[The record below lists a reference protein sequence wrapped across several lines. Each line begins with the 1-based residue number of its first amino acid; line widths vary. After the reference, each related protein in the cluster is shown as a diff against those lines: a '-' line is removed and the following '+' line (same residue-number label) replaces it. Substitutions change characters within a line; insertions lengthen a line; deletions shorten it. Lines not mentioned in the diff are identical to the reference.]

1 MSGRGASKLKM
12 DAKQPLITEFCI
24 ADYPHVRSAKM
35 RCWKQTAPISGYTR
49 WRAMQAMLNRKMHT
63 ILSPTELAEL
73 SVLRTTGMNE
83 LRKRLKPYASMPRAG
98 GAAQGKSKSS
108 KKRELNIGEI
118 SNLDGNPDA
127 DVKFFLNGTFRVS
140 RSSLLRP
147 FTGSDLRERKARENS
162 ILQGYLGG
170 GFASDDE
177 DDDAPNV
184 SASAATRK
192 RRGAAASPPYPFR
205 AHSGAT
211 IEDHP
216 LMRGAPKVVLVGTD
230 LHIAIAILW
239 PPGTFDGPGATTGP
253 NGKEGSKHLTVEFFD
268 SRGVDQCIMVPN
280 IASFFFSVMGETF
293 ADPQRLVGY
302 ANAIVA
308 KEESGT
314 SCAARAKAASAK
326 TSKMKLSAKMKLA
339 VVSKCQGL
347 SGNDTEDEGAR
358 AIMSMMAVHKT
369 KKKRAN
375 GERAKRAA
383 SAAASAATASSA
395 AASGSSEGGRP
406 LVERAAAAAA
416 ADAAAAAA
424 GNGADAARGG
434 SSALPVDIW
443 SAEGHVR
450 FVSFNNDD
458 WQEDE
463 QRKIDQHQHLC
474 AASIHQIQRTLKA
487 RASGG
492 WSDQRLRAKL
502 DECTA
507 APRLEELDVFCQT
520 WIYFYVYMRLREAG
534 VDYGIEGDAACAAS
548 ASAAPFVAPPAIDG
562 VKREGRVGGDAG
574 GAASNAPLGRV
585 GALMRHIRSLRP
597 TQRLDQIKR
606 FQTWVYDW
614 QPHAT
619 DAFIMTQ
626 SSKPRKVYARKKKA
640 KAKAKG
646 KAVKAGGSVAR
657 KTAASAAG
665 AMSTVGSGTVT
676 PSKRSMRAAARS
688 SSPKRKPVISSAK
701 RKLPVKAARGGAAL
715 GRASGTL
722 SFRVKKKR
730 RTKL

>member
-1 MSGRGASKLKM
+1 MSGRGASKHKV

-73 SVLRTTGMNE
+73 SVLRTTEINE
-83 LRKRLKPYASMPRAG
+83 LRKRLKPYASMPRAV
-98 GAAQGKSKSS
+98 GAAQGKRKSS

-147 FTGSDLRERKARENS
+147 FAGSDLRERKARANS

-170 GFASDDE
+170 GFALDDE
-177 DDDAPNV
+177 DDDAPHV
-184 SASAATRK
+184 SASATRK
-192 RRGAAASPPYPFR
+192 GRGAAPSPPYPFR
-205 AHSGAT
+205 AHSSTA

-216 LMRGAPKVVLVGTD
+216 LMHGAPKVVLVGTD

-253 NGKEGSKHLTVEFFD
+253 NGKEGSDHLTVEFFD

-280 IASFFFSVMGETF
+280 IASFFFSVMGDTF

-302 ANAIVA
+302 ANKIVS
-308 KEESGT
+308 KGESGA
-314 SCAARAKAASAK
+314 SGAAQTKAANAT

-369 KKKRAN
+369 KKKRAS
-375 GERAKRAA
+375 GERQRAA
-383 SAAASAATASSA
+383 SAATK
-395 AASGSSEGGRP
+395 GSSEGGSP
-406 LVERAAAAAA
+406 LVERAAA

-424 GNGADAARGG
+424 ANGVAA
-434 SSALPVDIW
+434 SALPVDIW

-507 APRLEELDVFCQT
+507 APRLEELDVFCQVSLILFT
-520 WIYFYVYMRLREAG
+520 ADILCESCSQVDSLPSYFNFKNCTLLPDVDLLLR
-534 VDYGIEGDAACAAS
+534 V
-548 ASAAPFVAPPAIDG
+548 
-562 VKREGRVGGDAG
+562 
-574 GAASNAPLGRV
+574 
-585 GALMRHIRSLRP
+585 
-597 TQRLDQIKR
+597 
-606 FQTWVYDW
+606 
-614 QPHAT
+614 HAT
-619 DAFIMTQ
+619 
-626 SSKPRKVYARKKKA
+626 
-640 KAKAKG
+640 
-646 KAVKAGGSVAR
+646 
-657 KTAASAAG
+657 
-665 AMSTVGSGTVT
+665 
-676 PSKRSMRAAARS
+676 ARS
-688 SSPKRKPVISSAK
+688 G
-701 RKLPVKAARGGAAL
+701 RGL
-715 GRASGTL
+715 RD
-722 SFRVKKKR
+722 
-730 RTKL
+730 